1 MTLANLLHMLANWS
15 LENCHV
21 GKMTILR
28 EIWREWCIKYLLIK
42 HSMINAPMLFIYNL
56 NALLSLV
63 LFWVKNS
70 ESMDTVQFKAVCC
83 SRLKSIEVLKVYISK
98 TFTFLPWTITSDQKW
113 RKYLWPLILDHSICH
128 RGITIYHKMYEGRNW
143 LPWSL
148 YSC

>member
-1 MTLANLLHMLANWS
+1 MTLANLLHTLANWS
-15 LENCHV
+15 LENWHV

-28 EIWREWCIKYLLIK
+28 EIWREWCLNIF
-42 HSMINAPMLFIYNL
+42 HSQTQYDQCANAFHLQFKCIAKFSIIL
-56 NALLSLV
+56 N
-63 LFWVKNS
+63 KNS
-70 ESMDTVQFKAVCC
+70 ESMDTVQFKVLCC

-98 TFTFLPWTITSDQKW
+98 TFKFFPWTITSDQKW